1 MDDAFKMGSF
11 IMRIMIRAIFILPI
25 LFSMALADPGIPDT
39 LRVDSV
45 GAMPGSKVIVPV
57 FFYNDEVLSAVEMV
71 LTFDSNYVTLD
82 SFSLKNGRLSYI
94 PDNTVFSKS
103 TANLF
108 DLSVQDWQTMSWI
121 PLGNGLLCN
130 LYFSISPSA
139 AGQTIIIDSSFFPP
153 SQQTMFTDS
162 TAEHAIFP
170 QFVRGYITVGELPPN
185 QDSVWVDTVT
195 SGPGRAVAV
204 NVYGFNEDNLTDINL
219 ALTYSS
225 DNLVFD
231 SVIFD
236 NTRGATAYSRT
247 ITPNA
252 QNRQLLITLSY
263 STLDPLTPGSGP
275 LAKIIFDIKPAAPDE
290 IVIIDSVSYLGI
302 QRLEFRPLT
311 GLPFAPYFRA
321 GYVNINMSSPVDD
334 RPEIKLPKE
343 YLLAQNYPNPF
354 NPATII
360 RFAVPKSGHVTLD
373 VFNILGQKIRTII
386 DRQLPAGTY
395 NVTFDGR
402 GDNKRQ
408 LASGIYFY
416 RLKAEEFA
424 QSRPMML
431 LK

>member
-1 MDDAFKMGSF
+1 MDDTFKMGSY
-11 IMRIMIRAIFILPI
+11 MRILIRAIFILPM
-25 LFSMALADPGIPDT
+25 LFSMTLADPGLPDT
-39 LRVDSV
+39 LRIDSV
-45 GAMPGSKVIVPV
+45 GAMPGSKVMVPV
-57 FFYNDEVLSAVEMV
+57 FFYNDEVLSAAEIV

-94 PDNTVFSKS
+94 PENTVFSQS

-108 DLSVQDWQTMSWI
+108 DLSVQDWLTWI
-121 PLGNGLLCN
+121 PRGNGLFCN
-130 LYFSISPSA
+130 LYFSVSLSA
-139 AGQTIIIDSSFFPP
+139 GGQTIIIDSSFFPP
-153 SQQTMFTDS
+153 LQQTMFTDS

-204 NVYGFNEDNLTDINL
+204 NVYGFNEDDLTDINL

-225 DNLVFD
+225 DNLIFD

-247 ITPNA
+247 ISPNA
-252 QNRQLLITLSY
+252 QNRQLLIALSY
-263 STLDPLTPGSGP
+263 STLNPLTPGSGP
-275 LAKIIFDIKPAAPDE
+275 LAKIIFDIKPSAPDE
-290 IVIIDSVSYLGI
+290 IVIIDSASYLGI
-302 QRLEFRPLT
+302 QRLEFLPAI

-321 GYVNINMSSPVDD
+321 GYVNISLSSPVDD

-354 NPATII
+354 NPATVIG
-360 RFAVPKSGHVTLD
+360 FALPKSGHVTLD

-402 GDNKRQ
+402 GDNKKQ
-408 LASGIYFY
+408 LASGVYFY
-416 RLKAEEFA
+416 RLKAAEFT